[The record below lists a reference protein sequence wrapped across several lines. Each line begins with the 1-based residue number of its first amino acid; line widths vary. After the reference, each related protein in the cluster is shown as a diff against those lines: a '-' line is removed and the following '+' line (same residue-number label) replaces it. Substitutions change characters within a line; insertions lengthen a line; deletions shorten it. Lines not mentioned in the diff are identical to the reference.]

1 MKPYKKKWNINYRQ
15 AISVDW
21 HQASNEFE
29 TIMNSKKFLNYSF
42 DHRLNITNLY
52 LQTKDYERSDNIEG
66 YFDLLDQNRKLIK
79 GV

>member
-1 MKPYKKKWNINYRQ
+1 MKPYKKKWNINYIQ

-29 TIMNSKKFLNYSF
+29 NIMNSKRFLNYSF

-52 LQTKDYERSDNIEG
+52 LQTKDFERSNNIEG

>member
-1 MKPYKKKWNINYRQ
+1 MKPYKKKWNPKYRQ
-15 AISVDW
+15 AITVDW
-21 HQASNEFE
+21 HKAANEFE

-52 LQTKDYERSDNIEG
+52 LQTKDFERSDNIEG

-79 GV
+79 GD